1 MPRLRLTHQLLL
13 GAFAVAV
20 PISVVMLI
28 VAGRSQLA
36 GTGERMLLQAAALA
50 LPVFALT
57 CTGLFA
63 RRVVR
68 RLDALN
74 DAYDLLAT
82 GNTDVQVAV
91 TADDELGRVAAAF
104 NTTAAALGR
113 TRALERAELGRVAE
127 LRATVAEYGRFARRI
142 AEGDLT
148 ARVSAAQDDS
158 ELATLAGNLN
168 QMAERLG
175 VLSGRVQVAATE
187 MTAATSQILAVVIQ
201 HTAATSEQAASVA
214 QTSVT
219 IDEVR
224 ASARGVAERAG
235 DLAHRA
241 TGMMTIS
248 AEGTDAVDGIV
259 SGMAVIRSRVDQI
272 GQDIVTLSLRTRAI
286 ESITQSVNDLADQ
299 SNMLALNA
307 TIEAARAGEQG
318 KGFAVVAQEVRSLA
332 EQSKVATA
340 QVRGIL
346 AEIEQATATAVLATE
361 EGSRA
366 VENGVERARLA
377 GDAIDRMEMNIKET
391 AEFAT
396 TIAASARE
404 QHVGMDQIAQA
415 MAEVSSSSTHM
426 ATGASDTQGA
436 AKSLAAIAEQL
447 SEITDG
453 YQIVGGTGDI
463 GETDSAAAST
473 TPTVTSFEDLAR
485 RIAVEL
491 DVECGVVARF
501 AGGQVVPVATFLP
514 DGQRL
519 VPFTPDGGGAFATVF
534 RTGAPARIDD
544 YGRLAGDRV
553 ARIARAG
560 GYTSSVC
567 VPIRTGGAL
576 WGAVLAA
583 TSADHPIARG
593 AEITLTRVARRAAAL
608 AMRADAS
615 LGV

>member
-1 MPRLRLTHQLLL
+1 MPRLRLTQQLLL
-13 GAFAVAV
+13 GALAVAI
-20 PISVVMLI
+20 PITVVMLI
-28 VAGRSQLA
+28 VAGRPQLA
-36 GTGERMLLQAAALA
+36 GTGGRVLLQAAALA
-50 LPVFALT
+50 LPILALT
-57 CTGLFA
+57 CTGLFG

-74 DAYDLLAT
+74 AAYDALAS
-82 GNTDVQVAV
+82 GDADVRVPV
-91 TADDELGRVAAAF
+91 TADDELGRVTVAF
-104 NTTAAALGR
+104 NTTAAVLSR
-113 TRALERAELGRVAE
+113 TRALEQAEQTRAAE
-127 LRATVAEYGRFARRI
+127 LRETVAEYGRFARRI

-148 ARVSAAQDDS
+148 ARVSAAADDS

-187 MTAATSQILAVVIQ
+187 MTAATSQILAVVTQ

-224 ASARGVAERAG
+224 ASAQGVAERAG
-235 DLAHRA
+235 DLAFRA

-248 AEGTDAVDGIV
+248 AEGADAVDEIV
-259 SGMAVIRSRVDQI
+259 SSMAVIRSRVDKI
-272 GQDIVTLSLRTRAI
+272 GQDIDSLSVRTRAI

-346 AEIEQATATAVLATE
+346 AEIELATATAVLATE

-366 VENGVERARLA
+366 VEDGVERARLA
-377 GDAIDRMEMNIKET
+377 GGAIDRMEANIKET

-415 MAEVSSSSTHM
+415 MAEVSSSSTQM
-426 ATGASDTQGA
+426 ATGADDTQGA
-436 AKSLAAIAEQL
+436 AQSLAAIAEQL

-453 YQIVGGTGDI
+453 YQIAGGGIIENESSDA
-463 GETDSAAAST
+463 DAPARAMS
-473 TPTVTSFEDLAR
+473 TSFEDLAR
-485 RIAVEL
+485 RVAAEL
-491 DVECGVVARF
+491 GVECAVVARF
-501 AGGQVVPVATFLP
+501 AGGQVVPVGTLLP
-514 DGQRL
+514 DGQQL
-519 VPFTPDGGGAFATVF
+519 DAFSPDGSGAFATVF

-544 YGRLAGDRV
+544 YRRLTGGQV
-553 ARIARAG
+553 AQIARAG

-567 VPIRTGGAL
+567 VPIRRGGEL

-583 TSADHPIARG
+583 TSATDPIPRG
-593 AEITLTRVARRAAAL
+593 AETVLTRVARRAAAV
-608 AMRADAS
+608 AARTDAS
-615 LGV
+615 LSV